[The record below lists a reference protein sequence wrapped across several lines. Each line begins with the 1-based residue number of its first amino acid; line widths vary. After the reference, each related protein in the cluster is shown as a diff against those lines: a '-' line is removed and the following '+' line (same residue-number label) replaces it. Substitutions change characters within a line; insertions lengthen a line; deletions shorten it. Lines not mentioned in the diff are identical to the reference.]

1 MKRKYLLKLIELRH
15 SDTNVYQITQI
26 DNQIDTYQM
35 VYE

>member
-1 MKRKYLLKLIELRH
+1 MKRKYLLKLIELCYG
-15 SDTNVYQITQI
+15 DTNVYQITQI

>member
-1 MKRKYLLKLIELRH
+1 MKRKYLLKLIELCH
-15 SDTNVYQITQI
+15 DDTNVYQITQI